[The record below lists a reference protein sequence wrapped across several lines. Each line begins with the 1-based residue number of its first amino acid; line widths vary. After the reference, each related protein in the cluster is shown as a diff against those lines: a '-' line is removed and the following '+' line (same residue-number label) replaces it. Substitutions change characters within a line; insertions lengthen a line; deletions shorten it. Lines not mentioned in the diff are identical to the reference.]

1 MKRIDRDLTATLAAC
16 ALLLALAL
24 VSVCVGSFPLSVSQ
38 IGQIL
43 AGGLRDTLEGRVFWM
58 LRVPRVAM
66 GVLSGLALGLAG
78 GVYQTIFRNPLASPD
93 LTGVAS
99 GASFGAACAIVL
111 GAGSTW
117 QIMAGAFA
125 AGMASLVAVLL
136 LVRLSRTER
145 TGTYILAG
153 VIVASVAEAGLMV
166 LKTVADPEREL
177 AAVEFW
183 TMGSLASV
191 TADKVL
197 AVLPGALPPLLL
209 LLLFRRQTAM
219 LSLGEE
225 NARCMG
231 LDPAAWRTALLSLTT
246 LLVASVVSLTGVIAF
261 AGLIAPHIAFLLA
274 RRRTGLYLPLCGLTG
289 AVLIVAADVLA
300 RGLSPGAELPLS
312 ILTIL
317 FAVPL
322 LALLLCGGKGER
334 HGTDL

>member
-1 MKRIDRDLTATLAAC
+1 MKRIDRDLAAALAAC
-16 ALLLALAL
+16 ALLGAIAL

-38 IGQIL
+38 IGRLL
-43 AGGLRDTLEGRVFWM
+43 AGGLRDTMESRVFWM

-66 GVLSGLALGLAG
+66 GVLAGLALGLAG

-111 GAGSTW
+111 GAGGTL

-197 AVLPGALPPLLL
+197 AVLPGVLPPLLL

-231 LDPAAWRTALLSLTT
+231 LDPAVWRTVLLSLTT